1 MKKGMGLMDDLQAR
15 PPPACGNCTEGPHP
29 LLPPQTQPWDLFI
42 SAELK
47 WQKCH
52 HWAPGERKAKKI
64 KGISD
69 EMLIC
74 FWKQVGAAG
83 APGPW
88 GLCEDEVGLVEAE
101 WLAETALDPFMIYP
115 FFLPVF

>member
-1 MKKGMGLMDDLQAR
+1 MGLMDDLRAR
-15 PPPACGNCTEGPHP
+15 PPPACGSCTEGPHP
-29 LLPPQTQPWDLFI
+29 LLPPQTQPWVLFI

-52 HWAPGERKAKKI
+52 HWARGEGKAKKI

-74 FWKQVGAAG
+74 FWKQVGG
-83 APGPW
+83 GRGPW
-88 GLCEDEVGLVEAE
+88 
-101 WLAETALDPFMIYP
+101 ALGA
-115 FFLPVF
+115 L